1 MGRVRPSLARSH
13 VPLHRRLRLDPRGL
27 RARIVLLA
35 SALVVAL
42 AVGQAM
48 ARAHAA
54 EERWGSSTTV
64 LVAAEPVP
72 SGARLDGR
80 LRPVRW
86 PTALLPDGAVR
97 GVVPGTR
104 TSAALTAGTPITRAS
119 IDPAGRDRPARALAG
134 RSRVA
139 IAVGEARLGLRRGE
153 RVDVWATADPSLT
166 GGRLATRRVAR
177 RAVVAA
183 VSTRVVVVA
192 VRPDEV
198 ADVAESASLATVT
211 LAAVGDR

>member
-1 MGRVRPSLARSH
+1 MGRVRSPLARSR

-27 RARIVLLA
+27 RARIVLVA
-35 SALVVAL
+35 SALIVAL
-42 AVGQAM
+42 AVSQAM

-54 EERWGSSTTV
+54 EARWGSSTTV
-64 LVAAEPVP
+64 LVAAGPVP
-72 SGARLDGR
+72 SGARLAGH
-80 LRPVRW
+80 LRPARW
-86 PTALLPDGAVR
+86 PNALLPDGAVR
-97 GVVPGTR
+97 SVAPDAR
-104 TSAALTAGTPITRAS
+104 TAAALTAGTPITRAS
-119 IDPAGRDRPARALAG
+119 IDPAVQDRTARALAG

-153 RVDVWATADPSLT
+153 RVDVWSTADPSLT

-192 VRPDEV
+192 VRPAEV
-198 ADVAESASLATVT
+198 ADVAESASVATVT
-211 LAAVGDR
+211 LAAVGDG